1 MRIHYKIQPKKLKA
15 KPIPTL
21 KVQISGLHSFNRYL
35 LHLVMKIPNAITIL
49 NTPIIQISLKFIIAQ
64 LVAVLI
70 LTIVLAVLL
79 DGVVG
84 EMDVFVVEVG

>member
-1 MRIHYKIQPKKLKA
+1 
-15 KPIPTL
+15 
-21 KVQISGLHSFNRYL
+21 
-35 LHLVMKIPNAITIL
+35 MKIPNAITIL